1 MFSVKNDLVLD
12 PFLGTGTT
20 TKAALCS
27 ERNSIGFE
35 RDDTLSELIDN
46 EIRESR
52 DFYNNYVEERLDRHL
67 EFINTRIESGKE
79 AKHKL
84 NNHEGYCVSSQ
95 EVDIV
100 LSKISDIKI
109 SSSGYEVLYEP
120 LGR

>member
-20 TKAALCS
+20 TKAAISS

-35 RDDTLSELIDN
+35 RDETLSELIEQ
-46 EIRESR
+46 EISECREFS
-52 DFYNNYVEERLDRHL
+52 NNYIEERLDNHL
-67 EFINTRIESGKE
+67 EFISARIESGKE

-84 NNHEGYCVSSQ
+84 SNHEGFCVSSQ
-95 EVDIV
+95 EVGI
-100 LSKISDIKI
+100 LLNKISNIDALK
-109 SSSGYEVLYEP
+109 SGYEVFYEP

>member
-1 MFSVKNDLVLD
+1 
-12 PFLGTGTT
+12 
-20 TKAALCS
+20 
-27 ERNSIGFE
+27 
-35 RDDTLSELIDN
+35 
-46 EIRESR
+46 
-52 DFYNNYVEERLDRHL
+52 L
-67 EFINTRIESGKE
+67 EFIEIRIESGKE

-100 LSKISDIKI
+100 LSKISDIEI

>member
-1 MFSVKNDLVLD
+1 
-12 PFLGTGTT
+12 
-20 TKAALCS
+20 
-27 ERNSIGFE
+27 
-35 RDDTLSELIDN
+35 LIDK

-79 AKHKL
+79 VKHKL
-84 NNHEGYCVSSQ
+84 NNHKGYCVSSQ

-100 LSKISDIKI
+100 LNKISDIKI

>member
-1 MFSVKNDLVLD
+1 M
-12 PFLGTGTT
+12 
-20 TKAALCS
+20 
-27 ERNSIGFE
+27 
-35 RDDTLSELIDN
+35 IDK
-46 EIRESR
+46 EIRESH

-67 EFINTRIESGKE
+67 EFIKTRIESGKE

-100 LSKISDIKI
+100 LNKISDVKI

>member
-1 MFSVKNDLVLD
+1 MFSVKNDTILD

-20 TKAALCS
+20 TKAAICS

-35 RDDTLSELIDN
+35 RDETLSELIDK
-46 EIRESR
+46 EIRECR
-52 DFYNNYVEERLDRHL
+52 DSSNKYVEERLDNHL
-67 EFINTRIESGKE
+67 DFIKTRLESGKE

-95 EVDIV
+95 EVDIA
-100 LSKISDIKI
+100 LNQISNIDI
-109 SSSGYEVLYEP
+109 SSSGYEVIYEP